1 MKKLDY
7 EKWCKI
13 DGTEDVM
20 ISNFGNV
27 KTEGGFVY
35 NTFKDKSGYVR
46 VNLHISGKT
55 KQVAIHRLVAKAFVP
70 NPFNKEYVNHK
81 NGDTTN
87 NCEWNLEWCTPMENM
102 MHKIFVLGHDQNGKK
117 NPMFGRTGENNAKFV
132 DYVMVFK
139 DDELVGEYPTQVAA
153 CEALN
158 WKRCRAS
165 QISRCVTHSRNAKSL
180 HGYQFMYKTEYEKLK
195 QADLKPRELLEHP
208 ELWVRHYWGQ
218 SAAKPTR
225 NKSEGS
231 TTIESIG

>member
-1 MKKLDY
+1 MRKSDY
-7 EKWCKI
+7 EKWCKVE
-13 DGTEDVM
+13 GTEDVL
-20 ISNFGNV
+20 ISNFGDV

-35 NTFKDKSGYVR
+35 STFKDKNGYVH
-46 VNLHISGKT
+46 VNIVINGKT
-55 KQVAIHRLVAKAFVP
+55 KQMSIHRLVAKAFVP
-70 NPFNKEYVNHK
+70 NPFKKEYVNHK

-87 NCEWNLEWCTPMENM
+87 NCEWNLEWSTPLENM
-102 MHKIFVLGHDQNGKK
+102 MHKIFVLGHDVSGKK

-132 DYVMVFK
+132 DYILAFK
-139 DDELVGEYPTQVAA
+139 DDEFVGEYPTQVAA
-153 CEALN
+153 CAALG

-208 ELWVRHYWGQ
+208 ELWVKHYWGQ